1 MTGGELTGSW
11 QQDLQANLDLGGKME
26 LYIGGYAQG
35 KLECIQKEHPGLKV
49 IDEKNFGDYTEAD
62 GTVIIDHLH
71 LVIKEFG
78 AEAVRAFL
86 RKRNDFIVI
95 CDEIGNGIVPV
106 SQEERTYREETGRL
120 LIELA
125 SASERVGRIICGMI
139 QIIK

>member
-1 MTGGELTGSW
+1 
-11 QQDLQANLDLGGKME
+11 ME

-35 KLECIQKEHPGLKV
+35 KLECVQKMHPGLKV
-49 IDEKNFGDYTEAD
+49 IDEKTLGGYSEAD
-62 GTVIIDHLH
+62 GAVIINHLH
-71 LVIKEFG
+71 LIIKEFG
-78 AEAVRAFL
+78 VESVRDFL
-86 RKRNDFIVI
+86 RKRKDFVVI

-125 SASERVGRIICGMI
+125 ADSERVGRIICGMI